1 PSTPPGPGPVSPPP
15 VPPSPPGPG
24 PAVPPLG
31 SPSAPGPEFRPA
43 TPPPGA
49 PSTPETG
56 PVAPSPGPPSAPE
69 AEGGPVTPPP
79 VPPSGG
85 PAAPPVWPP
94 PPPPPEAWQRPAR
107 VEPVPGSP
115 YGLAIL
121 APPTATSGAA
131 VGSLVAGIAALVVS
145 LLAACLGLA
154 GAPGGWGLWVNG
166 AFAILAGWLAVGA
179 GLLGVVGI
187 RQTRPP
193 AAPGQ
198 TRPAGRGVAV
208 AGLVCGAVA
217 LFLTLSGVAVTIL
230 AQYG

>member
-1 PSTPPGPGPVSPPP
+1 MHDHSDAGASPERAPGAPPPAPGPGPVTPSPVPPP
-15 VPPSPPGPG
+15 VP
-24 PAVPPLG
+24 
-31 SPSAPGPEFRPA
+31 AP
-43 TPPPGA
+43 
-49 PSTPETG
+49 
-56 PVAPSPGPPSAPE
+56 
-69 AEGGPVTPPP
+69 
-79 VPPSGG
+79 G
-85 PAAPPVWPP
+85 PAAPPGGPPSAGPAGPPAWTP

-131 VGSLVAGIAALVVS
+131 VGSLVAGIASLVVS
-145 LLAACLGLA
+145 LLGACLGLA

-208 AGLVCGAVA
+208 AGVVCGAVA

>member
-1 PSTPPGPGPVSPPP
+1 
-15 VPPSPPGPG
+15 
-24 PAVPPLG
+24 
-31 SPSAPGPEFRPA
+31 
-43 TPPPGA
+43 
-49 PSTPETG
+49 
-56 PVAPSPGPPSAPE
+56 
-69 AEGGPVTPPP
+69 
-79 VPPSGG
+79 
-85 PAAPPVWPP
+85 
-94 PPPPPEAWQRPAR
+94 
-107 VEPVPGSP
+107 
-115 YGLAIL
+115 LAIL
-121 APPTATSGAA
+121 APPTATSGVA
-131 VGSLVAGIAALVVS
+131 VGSLVAGIASLVVS
-145 LLAACLGLA
+145 LLGACLGLA